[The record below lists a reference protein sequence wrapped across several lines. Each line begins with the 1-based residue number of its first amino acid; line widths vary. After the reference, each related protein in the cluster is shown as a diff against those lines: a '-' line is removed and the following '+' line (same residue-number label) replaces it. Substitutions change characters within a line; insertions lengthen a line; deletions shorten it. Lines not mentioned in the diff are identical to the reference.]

1 MRSSENQSNS
11 KILNLDYGGI
21 NFWGETWVNYI
32 FFACIPGR
40 VCKIKL
46 TLYEGLIWGL
56 QEGALKRKMQPL
68 HCPMML
74 ISFISVI
81 LVRDELNSLKI
92 PFWERMA
99 KYYYILHV
107 LLLHISMNELR
118 RFWDLVHG
126 CGRESMNTLG
136 MPRCS

>member
-1 MRSSENQSNS
+1 MSQ
-11 KILNLDYGGI
+11 LY
-21 NFWGETWVNYI
+21 
-32 FFACIPGR
+32 FFACVPGR
-40 VCKIKL
+40 VCKIKP

-56 QEGALKRKMQPL
+56 QGGALRRKMQPP

-74 ISFISVI
+74 ISFRYVI
-81 LVRDELNSLKI
+81 LVRDELTSFKI

-118 RFWDLVHG
+118 RFLDLVNG
-126 CGRESMNTLG
+126 
-136 MPRCS
+136 